1 MSTAQA
7 KIHQLAQDHNISHQE
22 TPLDRWANN
31 ISRLSDAEVQLD
43 TTQWLLVELNRAGIL
58 TGRENMSLGMRY
70 WKEKNDIRS
79 V

>member
-1 MSTAQA
+1 MSTARD

-22 TPLDRWANN
+22 TPLDRWADN

-43 TTQWLLVELNRAGIL
+43 ATQWLLVELNRAGIL
-58 TGRENMSLGMRY
+58 TGKENMLLGMRY
-70 WKEKNDIRS
+70 FEERNGIRS